1 MIPASYDYQNAKQ
14 SAVNPSTVHIR
25 NTAIANFFKK
35 YLLQKAMS
43 VFKWTLPESWSKD
56 YFLYTLY
63 YFGYCAIVETD
74 RFGVIPQQCA
84 LSGFDVFYRPTN
96 AMIANPLIKGMLNPR
111 IGEECVLLKLQPN
124 YSGIYDVVDYY
135 GDMLALCA
143 ESVGVNLLNSHLAYV
158 FRAKNKPQSD
168 SYKKMYDQIA
178 KGEPCVVV
186 DKDIF
191 ADDRKIND
199 FIALNVKENYIAS
212 NILSDM
218 GKIEAQFDTVIGIPN
233 ANTDKRERLITDE
246 VNANN
251 FATLA
256 RPSLWLDSLQEG
268 CEEVR
273 KMFKVEISVDWRDKQ
288 HDTLNLDN
296 VQL

>member
-1 MIPASYDYQNAKQ
+1 MIPATYDYQNAQQ

-35 YLLQKAMS
+35 YLMQKAMS
-43 VFKWTLPESWSKD
+43 VFKWTLPKTWSKE

-63 YFGYCAIVETD
+63 YFGFCAIVETD
-74 RFGVIPQQCA
+74 KFGVIPQQCS

-96 AMIANPLIKGMLNPR
+96 AMIANPLIKGVLNPR
-111 IGEECVLLKLQPN
+111 IGSECVLLKLQPN
-124 YSGIYDVVDYY
+124 YSGIFDVVDYY

-143 ESVGVNLLNSHLAYV
+143 ESIGVNLLNSHLAYV
-158 FRAKNKPQSD
+158 FRAKNKAQSD
-168 SYKKMYDQIA
+168 SYKKMFDQIA
-178 KGEPCVVV
+178 SGQPCVVV
-186 DKDIF
+186 DKDLF
-191 ADDRKIND
+191 NEEKKIND
-199 FIALNVKENYIAS
+199 FLTLNVKENYIAS
-212 NILSDM
+212 DILSDM
-218 GKIEAQFDTVIGIPN
+218 QKIEAQFDTVIGIPN

-256 RPSLWLDSLQEG
+256 RPSLWLDSLREG
-268 CEEVR
+268 CTQVEN
-273 KMFKVEISVDWRDKQ
+273 MFGIKISVDWRDSP
-288 HDTLNLDN
+288 HDSVNLDN